1 NADILAVHLP
11 HVVQSSVADG
21 DAAHEYRL
29 QARHRRDRAR
39 ASHLELDVTYY
50 RQRFLCGKFVGDR
63 PTRSTRHKTEL
74 PLVVEPVD
82 LVDDAVD
89 VVAQL
94 VATLANLPVIGETS
108 IDALD
113 DLPFRADLKAPQLQL
128 IQYVAVAVR
137 QLAMLDQ
144 PYRIHV
150 NVQRASGSKA
160 RVELPQ
166 ASCRS
171 VPRIDKR
178 FLTFPPGMLIKL
190 EKAVARHKYLAPNLQ
205 KAWIV
210 LAVQSQWHSVYRS
223 QVVGDVLASR
233 PVAPRC

>member
-1 NADILAVHLP
+1 RAKKPACAAKECLLVRTCHLGAAYLAFLRCRDRYGVLGPAFQYDLNHLRDDVPCPAHDNRVANADILAVHLP

-150 NVQRASGSKA
+150 NVQ
-160 RVELPQ
+160 
-166 ASCRS
+166 
-171 VPRIDKR
+171 
-178 FLTFPPGMLIKL
+178 
-190 EKAVARHKYLAPNLQ
+190 
-205 KAWIV
+205 
-210 LAVQSQWHSVYRS
+210 
-223 QVVGDVLASR
+223 
-233 PVAPRC
+233 